1 MRVAVVLTAVAAG
14 LAILMAGTVHAQT
27 VTLYCPPQDLNKADP
42 FVITLDYSRTS
53 VTYVDRG
60 RKGDGPAIV
69 SRPNITET
77 NISWEQKETWGNV
90 SYNLSRLSGEINY
103 TYFVGSEPRS
113 GRRNCVKAEPRF

>member
-1 MRVAVVLTAVAAG
+1 MKVFLTAAGAA
-14 LAILMAGTVHAQT
+14 LAVLAAGTVRAQT

-53 VTYVDRG
+53 VTYIDRG

-77 NISWEQKETWGNV
+77 NISWEQKEIFGTV

-103 TYFVGSEPRS
+103 TYFVSGEPRS